1 MRNLVAIIVFIFI
14 NFSAVAQNYYDQYQ
28 KLKTGNDT
36 TRLKKLL
43 ADWEKS
49 NPNDPE
55 FYVAALNFY
64 FSNARMEIVSLGSEP
79 PKKES
84 FALTDS
90 NGKPAGYLTSNVGY
104 DREKLKTVINYAN
117 KAIQKF
123 PDRLDIRFGKC
134 HILGEIGDYNNQTTE
149 IIKTVEYSKVNN
161 NNWLW
166 MLNKKTDDPEE
177 FMLSTVYEYMTQL
190 YNIEED
196 SLLENMKRIGDATIK
211 LYPKKVEILSITA
224 VAHLLT
230 KSYDPALSYLLEAE
244 KINPKDYIVL
254 NNIAQAYKLK
264 GDKENAIKYYE
275 LTEKYG
281 DDQAKQQARKYIK
294 ELKKQ

>member
-1 MRNLVAIIVFIFI
+1 MRKLIPIIIFC
-14 NFSAVAQNYYDQYQ
+14 SASMTSIAQDYYEQFQ
-28 KLKTGNDT
+28 KLYKQNDT
-36 TRLKKLL
+36 TKLKKLL

-55 FYVAALNFY
+55 FYTSALNYY
-64 FSNARMEIVSLGSEP
+64 FANSRREILSIENDQ

-84 FALTDS
+84 IQLTDS
-90 NGKPAGYLTSNVGY
+90 TGAVAGYLTTKFGY
-104 DREKLKTVINYAN
+104 DHEKLKTVINYAN

-134 HILGEIGDYNNQTTE
+134 FVLGEIGDYENFTLE
-149 IIKTVEYSKVNN
+149 IIKTVEYSVTNK

-166 MLNKKTDDPEE
+166 MQNKEVDDPED
-177 FMLSTVYEYMTQL
+177 FMLSSVYEYLTQL
-190 YNIEED
+190 YNTEED
-196 SLLENMKRIGDATIK
+196 ALLENMKRIGDATIR
-211 LYPKKVEILSITA
+211 LYPKKVEILSITS

-230 KSYDPALSYLLEAE
+230 KSYDTAIVYLKQAE
-244 KINPKDYIVL
+244 TINPKDYIVL
-254 NNIAQAYKLK
+254 NNIAQAYKMN

-281 DDQAKQQARKYIK
+281 DDQAKQQARKNVK
-294 ELKKQ
+294 ELKKN

>member
-1 MRNLVAIIVFIFI
+1 MRNLIAIIVFGFI
-14 NFSAVAQNYYDQYQ
+14 SLSTTAQNFYDQFQ
-28 KLKTGNDT
+28 KLYKANDT
-36 TRLKKLL
+36 IKTKKLL

-49 NPNDPE
+49 DPNDPE
-55 FYVAALNFY
+55 FYVSALNFY
-64 FSNARMEIVSLGSEP
+64 FSSSRMEILSIENDP
-79 PKKES
+79 PKRES

-90 NGKPAGYLTSNVGY
+90 NGKPAGYLTTNFGY
-104 DREKLKTVINYAN
+104 DHEKLKKVIYYAN
-117 KAIQKF
+117 KAIQRF

-134 HILGEIGDYNNQTTE
+134 HILGEIGDFNNQTTE

-166 MLNKKTDDPEE
+166 MLNKKVDDPEE
-177 FMLSTVYEYMTQL
+177 FMLSTIYEYQTQL
-190 YNIEED
+190 YNTEED
-196 SLLENMKRIGDATIK
+196 SLLENMKKIGDATIK

-230 KSYDPALSYLLEAE
+230 KSYDPAIVYLKEAE
-244 KINPKDYIVL
+244 KINPRDYIVL
-254 NNIAQAYKLK
+254 NNIAQAYKMK